1 MEWKAHYLG
10 AHEGC
15 ELHTQVS
22 GGKEPCNDANAATKG
37 QALAETAHANA
48 TSAIV
53 NRLDN
58 YINHIA
64 RKGTFSGSLTQ

>member
-10 AHEGC
+10 AHESC

-37 QALAETAHANA
+37 QANSETKNA
-48 TSAIV
+48 PYKATPATIDC
-53 NRLDN
+53 LDN
-58 YINHIA
+58 Y
-64 RKGTFSGSLTQ
+64 LVP